1 MKTTTRLLVCLLL
14 GASLTNV
21 QAQEA
26 PVATGGNASN
36 ASGSVDYSIGQ
47 IVYST
52 NSGVTGSVSQGIQQP
67 YEIFTL
73 GTDNFPNISLQM
85 VVYPNPT
92 TSSVSLKIEGLTFS
106 TLEYQLFDLKG
117 RQISNQ
123 KISQSETQIPLE
135 NLPSATYFLNVSDRN
150 KTIKSFKIIKTN

>member
-1 MKTTTRLLVCLLL
+1 MKTTTRLLVCLFL
-14 GASLTNV
+14 GTSLTNV
-21 QAQEA
+21 RAQEA
-26 PVATGGNASN
+26 TVATGGNGSN
-36 ASGSVDYSIGQ
+36 TSGSLNYSIGQ

-85 VVYPNPT
+85 VLYPNPT
-92 TSSVSLKIEGLTFS
+92 TSSVSLKIENLTFS
-106 TLEYQLFDLKG
+106 TLEYQLFDLNG

-123 KISQSETQIPLE
+123 KISKSETQIPLE
-135 NLPSATYFLNVSDRN
+135 NLPSATYFLNISDRN
-150 KTIKSFKIIKTN
+150 KIIKSFKIIKTN